1 MLDIDILLCFTNI
14 SKLKIYDF
22 YLFIFSYI
30 FLYSL
35 VLYII
40 VYDHI

>member
-1 MLDIDILLCFTNI
+1 MLDIDIQLCFINI
-14 SKLKIYDF
+14 SKFKIYDF

-35 VLYII
+35 VFIHHYI
-40 VYDHI
+40 